1 MNFVV
6 ANCPSQARVLWGSR
20 LGGLQLSAQAQATRD
35 RFLPTPQDLAKT
47 NKVFVAPG
55 TLRKGTAHLEIGG

>member
-6 ANCPSQARVLWGSR
+6 ANCPSQASVLWDSELGSP
-20 LGGLQLSAQAQATRD
+20 QLSEQAQAARD

-47 NKVFVAPG
+47 NKVFVGPG